1 MVHSAAGFAVTGSKY
16 NSSSPPAS
24 HLRQAQSDRHA
35 MISAV
40 GQYNVL
46 ERLGG
51 GALGDVFR
59 ARDTRAGRTV
69 ALMAAPPELIASPTR
84 RTRFLEDARKAAKL
98 NHPNIAMLF
107 DIVEQNDGCYLA
119 YEFAAGPSLRE
130 EMGGTALDV
139 RHALHLAAHIAD
151 ALAEGHARGVI
162 HGDLR
167 PDTIVVTPKGSVKVL
182 NFGMTMWTTG
192 GIARAKAAT
201 APDSLAGEEALVAG
215 YLSPEQALGAP
226 ADPRSDLFAL
236 GAVLYE
242 MLTGRQPFAAATPS
256 ATIRDVVGQVPP
268 RPSAVNAE
276 LPPELDAVVMKLLAK
291 GVDARYQTAT
301 AVAAGI
307 RRVASELDAVID
319 APVGPHSRP
328 GSKSANNATVWVA
341 LLVLL
346 AVAAAVWWFLTS

>member
-1 MVHSAAGFAVTGSKY
+1 
-16 NSSSPPAS
+16 
-24 HLRQAQSDRHA
+24 

-69 ALMAAPPELIASPTR
+69 ALMVPPPELIASPTR
-84 RTRFLEDARKAAKL
+84 RARFLEDARKAARL

-107 DIVEQNDGCYLA
+107 DVVEQDDGCYLA

-130 EMGGTALDV
+130 EMGGHALDV
-139 RHALHLAAHIAD
+139 RHALHLAAHISD
-151 ALAEGHARGVI
+151 ALAEGHARGMI

-192 GIARAKAAT
+192 GVARAKAAT
-201 APDSLAGEEALVAG
+201 APDSLDREEALVAG
-215 YLSPEQALGAP
+215 YLSPEQAVGAI

-236 GAVLYE
+236 GVIVFE
-242 MLTGRQPFAAATPS
+242 MLTGRQPFAGTTPAATI
-256 ATIRDVVGQVPP
+256 TNVVGQMPP
-268 RPSAVNAE
+268 RPSVVNPD
-276 LPPELDAVVMKLLAK
+276 LPAELDAIVLKLLAK
-291 GVDARYQTAT
+291 AQDARYQTAT

-307 RRVASELDAVID
+307 RRVSAELDARTD
-319 APVGPHSRP
+319 HHPPASAPRRGERP
-328 GSKSANNATVWVA
+328 KTPIIWLA
-341 LLVLL
+341 LL
-346 AVAAAVWWFLTS
+346 AAIATAAAVWWFMTA

>member
-1 MVHSAAGFAVTGSKY
+1 
-16 NSSSPPAS
+16 
-24 HLRQAQSDRHA
+24 

-69 ALMAAPPELIASPTR
+69 ALMVPPPELLASPTR
-84 RTRFLEDARKAAKL
+84 RARFLADARKAAKL

-107 DIVEQNDGCYLA
+107 DIVEQDDGCYLA

-130 EMGGTALDV
+130 EMGGAALGL
-139 RHALHLAAHIAD
+139 RPALHLAAHIAD
-151 ALAEGHARGVI
+151 ALAEGHAKGMV

-167 PDTIVVTPKGSVKVL
+167 PETIVVTPKGSVKVL

-192 GIARAKAAT
+192 GVARAKAAT
-201 APDSLAGEEALVAG
+201 APDSLDREEAQVAG
-215 YLSPEQALGAP
+215 YLSPEQALGA
-226 ADPRSDLFAL
+226 AVDPRSDLFAF

-256 ATIRDVVGQVPP
+256 ATVTNVVGQTPP
-268 RPSAVNAE
+268 RPSAVKQD
-276 LPPELDAVVMKLLAK
+276 LPAELDAVVMKLLAK
-291 GVDARYQTAT
+291 ELNVRYQSAA
-301 AVAAGI
+301 AVATGI
-307 RRVASELDAVID
+307 RRLSSELDARMD
-319 APVGPHSRP
+319 EPVPDDSRP
-328 GSKSANNATVWVA
+328 SGKEASSLAVW
-341 LLVLL
+341 LVLL
-346 AVAAAVWWFLTS
+346 ALVALAAAGWWFLAS

>member
-1 MVHSAAGFAVTGSKY
+1 
-16 NSSSPPAS
+16 
-24 HLRQAQSDRHA
+24 
-35 MISAV
+35 MISVV

-69 ALMAAPPELIASPTR
+69 ALMVPPPELIASPTR
-84 RTRFLEDARKAAKL
+84 RDRFLQDARSAAKL

-119 YEFAAGPSLRE
+119 YEFAAGPSLRD
-130 EMGGTALDV
+130 EMGGAALDV

-151 ALAEGHARGVI
+151 ALASGHGSGLI

-182 NFGMTMWTTG
+182 NFGMTMWTMG
-192 GIARAKAAT
+192 GVARAKAAT
-201 APDSLAGEEALVAG
+201 APGALDREEALVAG

-226 ADPRSDLFAL
+226 ADPRNDLFAL
-236 GAVLYE
+236 GIVMYE

-256 ATIRDVVGQVPP
+256 ATITNVVGQTPP
-268 RPSAVNAE
+268 RPSAVNPQV
-276 LPPELDAVVMKLLAK
+276 LPELDAIVMKLLAK
-291 GVDARYQTAT
+291 GLDARYQTAA

-307 RRVASELDAVID
+307 RRVSSDLDARPEEAVRSD
-319 APVGPHSRP
+319 SHPNRKGTSRLFLWL
-328 GSKSANNATVWVA
+328 ALAA
-341 LLVLL
+341 LLVL
-346 AVAAAVWWFLTS
+346 AAAAWWLSR